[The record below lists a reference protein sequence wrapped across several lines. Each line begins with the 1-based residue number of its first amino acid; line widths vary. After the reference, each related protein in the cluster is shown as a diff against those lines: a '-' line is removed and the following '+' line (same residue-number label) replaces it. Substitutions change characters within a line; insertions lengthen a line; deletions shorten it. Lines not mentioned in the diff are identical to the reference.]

1 MLPPDILREIA
12 RLAFQGGFSK
22 RRYKQELAAAF
33 RKVGFLPAAKDP
45 EDTRGV
51 QELIDMAGKYLIE
64 RDTLMLDVEAF
75 NFQFGSSGPLMDR
88 YPSLKYAII
97 VNTYQ
102 SASRKFTASP
112 INPTIALFHTA
123 HAAANH
129 IFTLL
134 QMTHHP
140 DSVEA
145 HFAISGGVPVFQTMS
160 HLRPGLSPNT
170 NIYGSAIVP
179 TVAIPFTHISPET
192 NATIAW
198 ARLGAVNDRF
208 HCCTLP
214 PTYTAYGEEPEAE
227 DFVHAAA
234 KKILL
239 DHTNACYQQPYIQQ
253 HLRDLSAFNMLLT
266 SVEPVLPE
274 SVANVNPAS
283 FDPLFPWTVSQAN
296 ASLLFEVYGISPTLL
311 SQEGA
316 VGSINYSYFD
326 AEGNEKDDWK
336 FCITPGYPNTLDY
349 YRQSI
354 QDGDIIA
361 VVCTNPASIPA
372 IKAALK
378 GKLFNVLITDL
389 QIAEALL
396 AD

>member
-1 MLPPDILREIA
+1 
-12 RLAFQGGFSK
+12 
-22 RRYKQELAAAF
+22 
-33 RKVGFLPAAKDP
+33 
-45 EDTRGV
+45 
-51 QELIDMAGKYLIE
+51 
-64 RDTLMLDVEAF
+64 
-75 NFQFGSSGPLMDR
+75 MDR

-145 HFAISGGVPVFQTMS
+145 HFAISGGVPVFPTMS

-283 FDPLFPWTVSQAN
+283 SIRCSRGLSAKQMRLSYSRFM
-296 ASLLFEVYGISPTLL
+296 ASALLFSLKKGPWARSTIRISMRKATKRMI
-311 SQEGA
+311 
-316 VGSINYSYFD
+316 GSS
-326 AEGNEKDDWK
+326 A
-336 FCITPGYPNTLDY
+336 
-349 YRQSI
+349 
-354 QDGDIIA
+354 
-361 VVCTNPASIPA
+361 
-372 IKAALK
+372 
-378 GKLFNVLITDL
+378 
-389 QIAEALL
+389 
-396 AD
+396 